1 MDISLIPARPGQICK
16 IVSDIPDKESDQV
29 YIVAEDPAGF
39 VGDEEIEVVELKE
52 LQRNIKNPG
61 AAVRER
67 VSKNQ
72 LVVISENL
80 ESYISTWNEQ

>member
-16 IVSDIPDKESDQV
+16 VVSDIPDKESDHV

-39 VGDEEIEVVELKE
+39 DVDEEIEVVELKE

-61 AAVRER
+61 AAAREL
-67 VSKNQ
+67 VTKNL

-80 ESYISTWNEQ
+80 ESYISTWNE